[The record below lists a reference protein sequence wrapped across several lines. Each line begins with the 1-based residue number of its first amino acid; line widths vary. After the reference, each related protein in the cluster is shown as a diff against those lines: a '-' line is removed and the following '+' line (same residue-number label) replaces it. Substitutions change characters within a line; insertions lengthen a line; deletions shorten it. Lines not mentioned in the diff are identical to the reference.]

1 VDWTDA
7 RIIGAMIADCRISYN
22 ALAQQLEMT
31 ANAARARVSN
41 LIELG
46 VIEFDVVLSYAQA
59 GADPILVKV
68 GTESNVTS
76 DEIIEEIGR
85 HPLTYVMNPLPDGL
99 LHVFADYRTPSE
111 LAELLQFVRTRE
123 TVTEVEVHTI
133 ITQRGKKGEFTKD
146 QLRVLAA
153 LLDDVRKP
161 ITAIADEAGI
171 TARRARR
178 ALKKCYDDETVH
190 FMSRWNPNLG
200 DSTAILSEITW
211 APDFDIAES
220 NNWLYTTFDKK
231 FWYAYISASQPVF
244 FSVFVLEHVREME
257 EIDTVLESS
266 SRVAHADTY
275 LMYPSRLFPRPRR
288 VWLEDLIRKSGIM

>member
-1 VDWTDA
+1 
-7 RIIGAMIADCRISYN
+7 MIADCRISYK
-22 ALAQQLEMT
+22 ALAQQLDMT

-41 LIELG
+41 LIQLG
-46 VIEFDVVLSYAQA
+46 VLEFDVVLSYAQA
-59 GADPILVKV
+59 GADPVLVKV
-68 GTESNVTS
+68 DTESNVTS
-76 DEIIEEIGR
+76 DDIIEEIGG
-85 HPLTYVMNPLPDGL
+85 HPLTYVMNPFPDGL

-111 LAELLQFVRTRE
+111 LAELLQFIRTRD
-123 TVTEVEVHTI
+123 TVTEVESHTI
-133 ITQRGKKGEFTKD
+133 ITQRRKKGVFTKD

-161 ITAIADEAGI
+161 VTAIAEDAGI

-178 ALKKCYDDETVH
+178 ALKKCYDDETIH

-211 APDFDIAES
+211 APDFDVAEA
-220 NNWLYTTFDKK
+220 NQWLYTTFDKK

-288 VWLEDLIRKSGIM
+288 VWLEEMIRESGVIQN